1 MPRIGGSEE
10 VLKRKE
16 LEAKMFHEEKAAA
29 YSNATT
35 QSDFIRRSLD
45 MRKERWQQFRNCISV
60 RANNSFH
67 DLLSERQFR
76 GRINI
81 DHTTKQLDIQA

>member
-1 MPRIGGSEE
+1 
-10 VLKRKE
+10 
-16 LEAKMFHEEKAAA
+16 
-29 YSNATT
+29 
-35 QSDFIRRSLD
+35 

-67 DLLSERQFR
+67 NLLSERQFR

-81 DHTTKQLDIQA
+81 DHATKMLDIQVSSYLKIRDALEINLSVGSARYHKQERQGAADGDVVWR